1 MARFSWGNPFTSSH
15 PAPADQSAGR
25 SPLREESAAQTAQRP
40 DSGQDAVGTKVRQP
54 GRPPINWRTN
64 LYALFLSQLLAIVA
78 FSLRAP
84 FLPFFLGDLGLESTE
99 QQAVWSGLINAFGAG
114 TMAITA
120 PIWGI
125 MADRYGRKP
134 MLLRAQFAAFITIG
148 LMGLATE
155 PWHLL
160 GLRMVEGMFTGT
172 VTAATALVAT
182 SMPRERLGFGLGL
195 IQTAVFSGSA
205 LGPLVGGILADQAGY
220 RTTFGIASGMM
231 LSGGLVTL
239 FLVRE
244 KFVPQSKAARIKA
257 GGTSWRL
264 LLMPVLL
271 GLTLVLISVR
281 FASSAV
287 QPIMPLFVEELAGN
301 LTSASSSL
309 AGVTLGVLGVTSAIS
324 SVYFGRLGDRKG
336 HRTILLW
343 CLLGSGLVYL
353 PMAISQHPWHLIAL
367 QAVFGVFAGGTIP
380 AANALIANVTDP
392 QRRGAIFGLMASAA
406 AIGGFIGPLAGA
418 GLAASVGF
426 RATFVFC
433 GLVLLATVFVVLWT
447 ERRGRDRERP
457 EPVATA

>member
-1 MARFSWGNPFTSSH
+1 MARLPWGNPFTSRHSSH
-15 PAPADQSAGR
+15 SGSSAG
-25 SPLREESAAQTAQRP
+25 SLPLPAESAAATAHRP

-54 GRPPINWRTN
+54 GKSPINWRTN

-120 PIWGI
+120 PIWGV

-134 MLLRAQFAAFITIG
+134 MLLRAQFAAFVTIG
-148 LMGLATE
+148 LMGFATE

-160 GLRMVEGMFTGT
+160 ALRMVEGMFTGT
-172 VTAATALVAT
+172 VTAATALVAV
-182 SMPRERLGFGLGL
+182 SIPKERLGFGLGL

-205 LGPLVGGILADQAGY
+205 LGPLVGGILADQLGY
-220 RTTFGIASGMM
+220 RATFGIASGMM

-239 FLVRE
+239 FLVKER
-244 KFVPQSKAARIKA
+244 FVPQPKGHRAKS
-257 GGTSWRL
+257 GGGWKL
-264 LLMPVLL
+264 LLTPILF
-271 GLTLVLISVR
+271 GLTFTLIAVR

-287 QPIMPLFVEELAGN
+287 QPIMPLFVEELAGH
-301 LTSASSSL
+301 LTGASSSL
-309 AGVTLGVLGVTSAIS
+309 AGITLGVLGVTSAIS

-336 HRTILLW
+336 HRTILVG

-353 PMAISQHPWHLIAL
+353 PMALTQHPWQLIAL
-367 QAVFGVFAGGTIP
+367 QALFGIFAGGTIP
-380 AANALIANVTDP
+380 AANAIIANVTAP
-392 QRRGAIFGLMASAA
+392 ERRGAIFGLMASAA

-433 GLVLLATVFVVLWT
+433 GLVMLAMVFVLLWT
-447 ERRGRDRERP
+447 ERKSRERTQP
-457 EPVATA
+457 ETVATT